1 MYALR
6 HIPNL
11 GYENRA
17 YKPHFKPPLTT
28 KKHYFCSDMPRPVLI
43 QITAILLALLPA
55 LAARGQQP
63 QDPYSIAESQY
74 MAGEYSKAILTSLD
88 GLSKEP
94 ALSDSAAAVEL
105 YSILGASYSRLGD
118 FDKAADYMVLCY
130 NYDRNSGDAQGLSSS
145 LINLASVYVYAGKP
159 QIAEQYALQAID
171 NEKTLNRP
179 LKLAMAYGKACD
191 VYHALGTQDKALMY
205 ANLAVSTATQ
215 AYDDALQSQADST
228 AIQNAENA
236 LAIRRS
242 QRAYPLVALERYSEA
257 LEDLNYSY
265 AVFNRNGNR
274 QSLAIVNFQLA
285 QLHMSQGNTAKAVK
299 YGTEAYQV
307 TQSLNDQPL
316 LEKICRTMASLVSK
330 TDPAKAL
337 EYMESASVI
346 SDSIRSREDRN
357 RLALYEIE
365 FQTERNRH
373 TIELLNQKNSQQHTQ
388 LLLLAVITVLMLA
401 IAVLLTIFY
410 RRSQRDRREMER
422 LNRQKDMLMSIISH
436 DLRSPAIA
444 QHSALRSFSN
454 VIDQLPPDQLKSLS
468 QELEQQAA
476 TEVELIENVLRWSR
490 SKSSDY
496 HIVPVRFNLVDAVRD
511 TVAKYSYT
519 ASQKDLTIT
528 IDGLESL
535 TVFSD
540 RDTFMVILR
549 NLLSNAIKFSFPG
562 GKIEITTQLMSG
574 DKARVTVTDHGIG
587 LTGQE
592 AALLFNPDNRFVR
605 KGSMGESGSGLG
617 LVVCQDMAAALGGT
631 ISLDSKPGEYTSFSI
646 TIPNSTQ
653 DGQEN

>member
-1 MYALR
+1 MYAFR

-17 YKPHFKPPLTT
+17 YKPRFKPSLTT

-43 QITAILLALLPA
+43 QITAILLALLSA

-130 NYDRNSGDAQGLSSS
+130 DYDRNSGDAQGLSSS

-159 QIAEQYALQAID
+159 QIAELYALQAID

-191 VYHALGTQDKALMY
+191 VYHALGAQDKALMY

-215 AYDDALQSQADST
+215 ACDDAVQSQDST

-242 QRAYPLVALERYSEA
+242 QRAYPLVALERYGEA
-257 LEDLNYSY
+257 LEDLDYSY

-285 QLHMSQGNTAKAVK
+285 QLHMSQGNTGNAVK
-299 YGTEAYQV
+299 YGTEAYHV

-330 TDPAKAL
+330 SDPAKAL
-337 EYMESASVI
+337 EYMESASAI

-373 TIELLNQKNSQQHTQ
+373 TIELLNQKNYQQHTRI
-388 LLLLAVITVLMLA
+388 LLLAVITILLLA
-401 IAVLLTIFY
+401 IAALLTFFY
-410 RRSQRDRREMER
+410 RRSQRDKHEMER
-422 LNRQKDMLMSIISH
+422 INKQKDMLMSIISH

-444 QHSALRSFSN
+444 QHSALRSFN
-454 VIDQLPPDQLKSLS
+454 EAIDKLSPDQLKSLS
-468 QELEQQAA
+468 CELEQQAG

-496 HIVPVRFNLVDAVRD
+496 NIVPVHFNLVEAVRD
-511 TVAKYSYT
+511 VVAKYSYT
-519 ASQKDLTIT
+519 AVQKDVTIT
-528 IDGLESL
+528 LKGQESL
-535 TVFSD
+535 KILSD

-549 NLLSNAIKFSFPG
+549 NLLSNAIKFSFPSG
-562 GKIEITTQLMSG
+562 NIEITTQPFE
-574 DKARVTVTDHGIG
+574 DKARVTVTDHGMG
-587 LTGQE
+587 LTEQE

-605 KGSMGESGSGLG
+605 KGTMGESGSGLG
-617 LVVCQDMAAALGGT
+617 LVVCQDLAATIGGT
-631 ISLDSKPGEYTSFSI
+631 ISMDSKPGEYTSFSI
-646 TIPNSTQ
+646 TLPNSKQ

>member
-1 MYALR
+1 MYAFR

-11 GYENRA
+11 GYENGA
-17 YKPHFKPPLTT
+17 YKPLFKPPLTT
-28 KKHYFCSDMPRPVLI
+28 KKHYFCSDMPRPVLT

-63 QDPYSIAESQY
+63 QDPYPIAESQY

-130 NYDRNSGDAQGLSSS
+130 DYDRNSRDAQGLSSS

-215 AYDDALQSQADST
+215 AYNDAVQSNDST

-242 QRAYPLVALERYSEA
+242 QRAYPLVALERYTEA
-257 LEDLNYSY
+257 LEDLDYSY
-265 AVFNRNGNR
+265 KVFNRNGNR

-316 LEKICRTMASLVSK
+316 LEKICRTMASLVSES
-330 TDPAKAL
+330 DPAKAL
-337 EYMESASVI
+337 EYMESASAI

-373 TIELLNQKNSQQHTQ
+373 TIELLNQKNYQQHAQ
-388 LLLLAVITVLMLA
+388 ILLLAVITVLMLA

-468 QELEQQAA
+468 LELEQQAA

-562 GKIEITTQLMSG
+562 GKIEITTQIPAA
-574 DKARVTVTDHGIG
+574 DNARVTVTDHGMG

-617 LVVCQDMAAALGGT
+617 LVVCQDMASALGGT
-631 ISLDSKPGEYTSFSI
+631 ISLDSKPGNYTSFSI
-646 TIPNSTQ
+646 TLPNSTQ
-653 DGQEN
+653 DGQ

>member
-1 MYALR
+1 MYAFR

-17 YKPHFKPPLTT
+17 YKPCFKPSLTT

-43 QITAILLALLPA
+43 QITAILLALLSA
-55 LAARGQQP
+55 LAAQGQQP

-130 NYDRNSGDAQGLSSS
+130 DYDRNSGDAQGLSSS

-191 VYHALGTQDKALMY
+191 VYHALGAQDKALMY

-215 AYDDALQSQADST
+215 ACDDAVQSQDST

-242 QRAYPLVALERYSEA
+242 QRAYPLVALERYTEA
-257 LEDLNYSY
+257 LQDLDYSY

-285 QLHMSQGNTAKAVK
+285 QLHMSQGNTGNAVK
-299 YGTEAYQV
+299 NGTEAYHV

-316 LEKICRTMASLVSK
+316 LEKICRTLASLVSK
-330 TDPAKAL
+330 SDPAKAL
-337 EYMESASVI
+337 EYMESASAI

-373 TIELLNQKNSQQHTQ
+373 TIELLNQKNYQQHTRI
-388 LLLLAVITVLMLA
+388 LLLAVITILLLA
-401 IAVLLTIFY
+401 IAALLTFFY
-410 RRSQRDRREMER
+410 RRSQRDKHEMER
-422 LNRQKDMLMSIISH
+422 INKQKDMLMSIISH

-444 QHSALRSFSN
+444 QHSALRSFN
-454 VIDQLPPDQLKSLS
+454 EAIDKLSPDQLKSLS
-468 QELEQQAA
+468 CELEQQAG

-496 HIVPVRFNLVDAVRD
+496 NIVPVHFNLVEAVRD
-511 TVAKYSYT
+511 VVAKYSYT
-519 ASQKDLTIT
+519 AVQKDVTIT
-528 IDGLESL
+528 LKGQESL
-535 TVFSD
+535 KILSD

-562 GKIEITTQLMSG
+562 GNIEITTQPFE
-574 DKARVTVTDHGIG
+574 DKARVTVTDHGMG
-587 LTGQE
+587 LTEQE

-617 LVVCQDMAAALGGT
+617 LVVCQDLAASIGGT
-631 ISLDSKPGEYTSFSI
+631 ISMDSKPGEYTSFSI
-646 TIPNSTQ
+646 TLPNSKQ
-653 DGQEN
+653 NGHEN